1 MSCYSFLLM
10 AFRHQTLFLE
20 TSRAKYEK
28 VQVKNV
34 YFIVSV
40 LTFPF
45 VLKVFEFVTFN
56 FTTKEK

>member
-1 MSCYSFLLM
+1 M

-20 TSRAKYEK
+20 MSRAKYEK

-45 VLKVFEFVTFN
+45 VLKVFEFITFN

>member
-20 TSRAKYEK
+20 MSRAKYEK